1 MREDDICFHGQ
12 VTNIHRHRGHIW
24 PGFNAK
30 HPWHFPRHRAG
41 EGLST
46 GTRET
51 KRHTALLSFY
61 STKTPLDG
69 TDAGLY
75 FMCFPLQEQSLSWTW
90 GDPEVSEFGCTSL
103 FSHFQNLN
111 ETAQKPKQD
120 PKTTKTSAEF
130 LSRLTELETKTT
142 YETCFTWLGCL
153 MS

>member
-1 MREDDICFHGQ
+1 MTGKEMSEDDICFHGR
-12 VTNIHRHRGHIW
+12 VTNTHRHRGHIW

-51 KRHTALLSFY
+51 KRHTAPRASLSFY
-61 STKTPLDG
+61 STKMPLDG

-103 FSHFQNLN
+103 FPHFQNLN
-111 ETAQKPKQD
+111 ETAQNITDNFPFI
-120 PKTTKTSAEF
+120 TTVLEF
-130 LSRLTELETKTT
+130 IHSTRPTG
-142 YETCFTWLGCL
+142 F
-153 MS
+153 S